1 MSDISPKNF
10 VFDAPE
16 GIRRS
21 RDEREY
27 IKANAHLALHFPVP
41 ELRYYFHP
49 TFPGRV
55 TLVQAQSHNFKT
67 EWMNFWAK
75 TAAVELSAKTDA
87 DETKRGVIIKISTED
102 AIEGLVEAEIA
113 GMGGGKLD
121 DISVGVIENPQEFLR
136 AETTVGGLPIVH
148 IGESLG
154 MDNSNAAKLYLS
166 NIVKLIDYVRKDHFA
181 VSTPIAAIF
190 LDYLQTLPIDP
201 ANRVNNSMVETR
213 RNQVMHDMDSI
224 RRAAKYFNCPVVL
237 NAQSKQDEQLSTF
250 NKSIK
255 LPGYWDVQES
265 SYPSQRTDFL
275 YSLWM
280 PKMHYPQGEWVG
292 SNAKKEFSKWNFCVK
307 PNALWIQ
314 CHKHKKYTNVG
325 ASFPMLVSENGNV
338 SFDKDLYE
346 NITRM
351 ERI

>member
-1 MSDISPKNF
+1 MSSISPNKF
-10 VFDAPE
+10 VFDSPA

-27 IKANAHLALHFPVP
+27 IKANAHLALQFPVP
-41 ELRYYFHP
+41 ELRHYFHP

-75 TAAVELSAKTDA
+75 TCAIELSAKA
-87 DETKRGVIIKISTED
+87 DEDEKKRGVVIKISTED
-102 AIEGLVEAEIA
+102 AVEGLVEAEIA

-121 DISVGVIENPQEFLR
+121 DISMGVIKNPNEFLR
-136 AETTVGGLPIVH
+136 AEVVVGGLPIVH

-154 MDNSNAAKLYLS
+154 MDDSNAALLYLS

-181 VSTPIAAIF
+181 TETPIAAIF

-201 ANRVNNSMVETR
+201 ENRINNNMVETR
-213 RNQVMHDMDSI
+213 RNQVMHDMDAV
-224 RRAAKYFNCPVVL
+224 RRAAKYFNCPVVV

-250 NKSIK
+250 GKSIK

-265 SYPSQRTDFL
+265 SYPSQRADFL

-280 PKMHYPQGEWVG
+280 PKMHYPVGEWVG
-292 SNAKKEFSKWNFCVK
+292 NSAKKELAKWNFCVK
-307 PNALWIQ
+307 PNSLWIQ
-314 CHKHKKYTNVG
+314 CLKHKKYTNVG
-325 ASFPMLVSENGNV
+325 ASFPMLISENGNV
-338 SFDKDLYE
+338 SLDKDLYD
-346 NITRM
+346 NITKM